1 MAVEINASNFESEV
15 LKSSV
20 PVLVDFWAD
29 WCVPCK
35 MLTPVID
42 ELQKE
47 FDGKA
52 GVVKINVD
60 DNQEL
65 AAEYNVMSI
74 PTVLL
79 FKDGA
84 VVEQII
90 GVQPR
95 TAYVDAINK
104 HL

>member
-1 MAVEINASNFESEV
+1 MALEINASNFESEV

-29 WCVPCK
+29 WCMPCK

-52 GVVKINVD
+52 KVVKINVD

-65 AAEYNVMSI
+65 AAEYNIMSI

-84 VVEQII
+84 VVEQFIA
-90 GVQPR
+90 VQPR